1 MEKHI
6 IDTKTGI
13 SYRLCGEYYLPDLEI
28 EDQEEIHYGKYGM
41 LRKTFLKENR
51 PGIYS
56 SYLLTGKLI
65 PHLNKVDR
73 QASERLEILVRQMQ
87 ESMGIDGELKSH
99 DPMAWIG
106 AVNNIRNAAEELV
119 LEELIYK

>member
-6 IDTKTGI
+6 IDAKTGI
-13 SYRLCGEYYLPDLEI
+13 NYTLCGDYYLPDLEI
-28 EDQEEIHYGKYGM
+28 GDQEEIHYGKYGM
-41 LRKTFLKENR
+41 FRKTFLKEHR

-65 PHLNKVDR
+65 PHLNEVDR
-73 QASERLEILVRQMQ
+73 QVNERLEVLVRQMQ
-87 ESMGIDGELKSH
+87 ESLGIDGELKSH
-99 DPMAWIG
+99 DQMAWIG

-119 LEELIYK
+119 LDELIYK